1 MGSLLQGFKRPE
13 AVQSGAEPPPA
24 KRRRCESRGA
34 LTQSSLLNC
43 GFSVGGGVRLQR
55 SLSDTDAIIKSSVER
70 SSADALLVGD
80 FSRPCF
86 ALPLVQGK
94 HSDLKTISPD
104 TLAALIS
111 GHFKCSVDA
120 FSIVDCRQESISLCH
135 CVYEWNYPKW
145 RH

>member
-1 MGSLLQGFKRPE
+1 MGSWLQGFKRPE

-34 LTQSSLLNC
+34 LTQSSLLNF

-80 FSRPCF
+80 FSRPF

-111 GHFKCSVDA
+111 GHFKHSVDA
-120 FSIVDCRQESISLCH
+120 FSIVDCRQESISLFAI
-135 CVYEWNYPKW
+135 VYEWKYPKW
-145 RH
+145 HH